1 MNRQSLGRKGEEAV
15 ERFLTKQG
23 YRILARNFHTRWGEL
38 DIVAQDGA
46 EVVFVEVKTRTS
58 SDFVRPEEAVNFK
71 KQDHL
76 RKAAEIWLAKNYLLE
91 PPPCRFDVVAVI
103 IKKDNEHEIEH
114 LRDAFQ

>member
-1 MNRQSLGRKGEEAV
+1 MDRGSLGQSGEELAA
-15 ERFLTKQG
+15 EFLRNRDYK
-23 YRILARNFHTRWGEL
+23 ILARNFHTRWGEL

-103 IKKDNEHEIEH
+103 IKKDNEPEIEH

>member
-1 MNRQSLGRKGEEAV
+1 MDKRSLGQKGEEIAQ
-15 ERFLTKQG
+15 RSLKKQG
-23 YRILARNFHTRWGEL
+23 YKILDRNFHTRWGEL

-76 RKAAEIWLAKNYLLE
+76 RKAAEIWLAKNYSLE

-103 IKKDNEHEIEH
+103 IKKDNGPEIEH